1 MADEVTDPVDTTTP
15 VETSTQASD
24 TGTLSAA
31 DQERIFN
38 EEFERISN
46 PAPTNEKPIDDK
58 PKDDERPRGPDGKFL
73 PKENEPAVE
82 PVVEKPAEKAAPVAP
97 VSTEQKP
104 QPAAEPPAATG
115 PLFDI
120 DAMIASVQAE
130 VNAMEIDDVGGAKTT
145 GALALKEYGQIADP
159 IMARQDKMFRALA
172 EKITEVIR
180 PALEVAQARQSETA
194 QNAVQSTMDAL
205 VADGVSDAAQLIADP
220 RMIEFVNKNPHYAPL
235 MVADVNRIEDIK
247 FVMSKFRAANGIAAP
262 SGAKKTATAAT
273 IQRPRPNGALQ
284 AAASTARGNGSA
296 KDEGGSITGTPD
308 QIMRAEFERL
318 ERLERQAGTPSRI

>member
-1 MADEVTDPVDTTTP
+1 MADEITDPVDTATP
-15 VETSTQASD
+15 AETSTPASD

-31 DQERIFN
+31 EQERIFN

-46 PAPTNEKPIDDK
+46 PEPTNEKPVEDK
-58 PKDDERPRGPDGKFL
+58 PKDEERPRGPDGKFL
-73 PKENEPAVE
+73 PKDTEPAATE
-82 PVVEKPAEKAAPVAP
+82 PVVEQPAVQPPTATPAAE
-97 VSTEQKP
+97 TKP
-104 QPAAEPPAATG
+104 QPAIQPSSTG
-115 PLFDI
+115 PLFDV

-145 GALALKEYGQIADP
+145 GELALKEYGQIADP

-180 PALEVAQARQSETA
+180 PALEVAQARQYETA

-220 RMIEFVNKNPHYAPL
+220 RMIEFVNKNPHYAQL

-262 SGAKKTATAAT
+262 SGVKKPTTAAT